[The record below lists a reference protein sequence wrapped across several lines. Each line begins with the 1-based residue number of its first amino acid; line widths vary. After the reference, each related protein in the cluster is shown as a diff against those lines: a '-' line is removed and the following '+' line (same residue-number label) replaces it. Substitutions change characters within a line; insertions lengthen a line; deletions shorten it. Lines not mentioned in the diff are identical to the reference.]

1 MPRLDSGNPD
11 KFNPETY
18 VGRYI
23 AKRLLSLIPVLFGVS
38 VIVFFMVRLI
48 PGTAL
53 EMYMGTQVEATP
65 EVMEELRRI
74 FGEDKPVPVLYFEW
88 LGRLLQGDFGYS
100 LRTGREVLPDIL
112 SRLPLSLELTVLAL
126 FLALLIGIPQGIM
139 SSLRKNPLSDVVN
152 RILGLLGLSLPQFW
166 LASLMVLA
174 FANTQGWIPMGN
186 FIKFTEDPL
195 RNLRMMLLPS
205 LAIGIGLAAVIMRYT
220 RNSMLEVLQMD
231 YIRTAK
237 AKGLSKRVVIIR
249 HALKNA
255 ILPVIT
261 VAGFNTGYLLG
272 GAIVI
277 EEVFA
282 LPGMGRLALYA
293 IYQRDYPVIQAIVLV
308 IATLFVLVNLLTDII
323 YSLVDPRIRL
333 DSGSGR
339 S

>member
-1 MPRLDSGNPD
+1 
-11 KFNPETY
+11 

-23 AKRLLSLIPVLFGVS
+23 AKRLISLIPVLLGVS
-38 VIVFFMVRLI
+38 IIVFFLVRLI
-48 PGTAL
+48 PGSAL

-65 EVMEELRRI
+65 AQMEELKRI
-74 FGEDKPVPVLYFEW
+74 FGEDKPVPVLYVEW
-88 LGRLLQGDFGYS
+88 LGQLLRGDFGVS
-100 LRTGREVLPDIL
+100 LRTGRPVLNDIV
-112 SRLPLSLELTVLAL
+112 SRLPLSLELTLLAL
-126 FLALLIGIPQGIM
+126 FLALIIGIPQGIV
-139 SSLRKNPLSDVVN
+139 SSLKKNSIGDTIN
-152 RILGLLGLSLPQFW
+152 RIVGLLGLSLPQFW
-166 LASLMVLA
+166 LAALMVLA
-174 FANTQGWIPMGN
+174 FSNSRGWIPMGN
-186 FIKFTEDPL
+186 YVKFTADPL
-195 RNLRMMLLPS
+195 RNLKMLLLPA
-205 LAIGIGLAAVIMRYT
+205 LAVGVGLAAVIMRYT

-237 AKGLSKRVVIIR
+237 AKGLKRHTVILR

-293 IYQRDYPVIQAIVLV
+293 IYQRDYPVIQGIVLV
-308 IATLFVLVNLLTDII
+308 IATLFVLVNLITDLI
-323 YSLVDPRIRL
+323 YAAVDPRIRL
-333 DSGSGR
+333 DEGR

>member
-1 MPRLDSGNPD
+1 M
-11 KFNPETY
+11 
-18 VGRYI
+18 GRYI

-38 VIVFFMVRLI
+38 IIVFFLVRLI
-48 PGTAL
+48 PGSAL
-53 EMYMGTQVEATP
+53 QMYMGTQVEATP
-65 EVMEELRRI
+65 QQMEELKRI
-74 FGEDKPVPVLYFEW
+74 FGEDKPVPVLYVEW

-100 LRTGREVLPDIL
+100 LRTGRPVLPDIL
-112 SRLPLSLELTVLAL
+112 SRLPLSMELT
-126 FLALLIGIPQGIM
+126 FLALLLALAIGIPQGIL
-139 SSLRKNPLSDVVN
+139 SSLGKNSAGDAVN
-152 RILGLLGLSLPQFW
+152 RVLGLLGLSLPQFW
-166 LASLMVLA
+166 LASLMVLVFSNA
-174 FANTQGWIPMGN
+174 RGWIPMGN
-186 FIKFTEDPL
+186 YIKFGVDPV
-195 RNLRMMLLPS
+195 RNLKLMILPA

-237 AKGLSKRVVIIR
+237 AKGLTKRVVIIR

-308 IATLFVLVNLLTDII
+308 IATLFVLVNLVTDLI
-323 YSLVDPRIRL
+323 YALVDPRIRL
-333 DSGSGR
+333 DEGGK
-339 S
+339 

>member
-1 MPRLDSGNPD
+1 
-11 KFNPETY
+11 

-112 SRLPLSLELTVLAL
+112 SRLPLSLELTFLAL
-126 FLALLIGIPQGIM
+126 FLALLLGIPQGILA
-139 SSLRKNPLSDVVN
+139 SLRKNPVSDVVN
-152 RILGLLGLSLPQFW
+152 RVLALLGLSLPQFW

-174 FANTQGWIPMGN
+174 FASSQGWIPMGN
-186 FIKFTEDPL
+186 YIKFTDDPL
-195 RNLRMMLLPS
+195 RNLKMMLLPA

-237 AKGLSKRVVIIR
+237 AKGLTKQVVIIR

-308 IATLFVLVNLLTDII
+308 IATLFVLVNLITDII

>member
-1 MPRLDSGNPD
+1 MTPDS
-11 KFNPETY
+11 FNPETC

-112 SRLPLSLELTVLAL
+112 SRLPLSLELTFLAL
-126 FLALLIGIPQGIM
+126 FLALLLGIPQGIM
-139 SSLRKNPLSDVVN
+139 ASLRKNPVSDVVN
-152 RILGLLGLSLPQFW
+152 RVIALLGLSLPQFW

-174 FANTQGWIPMGN
+174 FANSQGWIPMGN
-186 FIKFTEDPL
+186 YIKFTDDPL
-195 RNLRMMLLPS
+195 RNLKMMILPA

-237 AKGLSKRVVIIR
+237 AKGLTRRVVIIR

-308 IATLFVLVNLLTDII
+308 IATLFVLVNLVTDII

-339 S
+339 A

>member
-1 MPRLDSGNPD
+1 M
-11 KFNPETY
+11 
-18 VGRYI
+18 

-112 SRLPLSLELTVLAL
+112 SRLPLSLELTFLAL
-126 FLALLIGIPQGIM
+126 FLALLLGIPQGIM
-139 SSLRKNPLSDVVN
+139 ASLRKNPVSDVVN
-152 RILGLLGLSLPQFW
+152 RVIALLGLSLPQFW

-174 FANTQGWIPMGN
+174 FANSQGWIPMGN
-186 FIKFTEDPL
+186 YIKFTDDPL
-195 RNLRMMLLPS
+195 RNLKMMILPA

-237 AKGLSKRVVIIR
+237 AKGLSRRVVIIR

-308 IATLFVLVNLLTDII
+308 IATLFVLVNLVTDII

-339 S
+339 A

>member
-1 MPRLDSGNPD
+1 M
-11 KFNPETY
+11 
-18 VGRYI
+18 GRYI

-38 VIVFFMVRLI
+38 IIVFFLVRLI
-48 PGTAL
+48 PGSAL

-65 EVMEELRRI
+65 QQMEELKRI
-74 FGEDKPVPVLYFEW
+74 FGEDKPVPILYAEW

-100 LRTGREVLPDIL
+100 LRTGRPVLPDIL
-112 SRLPLSLELTVLAL
+112 SRLPLSMELT
-126 FLALLIGIPQGIM
+126 FLALLLALAIGIPQGIL
-139 SSLRKNPLSDVVN
+139 SSLGKNSAGDAVN
-152 RILGLLGLSLPQFW
+152 RVIGLLGLSLPQFW
-166 LASLMVLA
+166 LASLMVLVFSNA
-174 FANTQGWIPMGN
+174 RGWIPMGN
-186 FIKFTEDPL
+186 YISFAVDPI
-195 RNLRMMLLPS
+195 RNLKLMILPA

-237 AKGLSKRVVIIR
+237 AKGLTKRVVIIR

-308 IATLFVLVNLLTDII
+308 IATLFVLVNLVTDLI
-323 YSLVDPRIRL
+323 YALVDPRIRL
-333 DSGSGR
+333 DEGR
-339 S
+339 K

>member
-1 MPRLDSGNPD
+1 
-11 KFNPETY
+11 

-112 SRLPLSLELTVLAL
+112 SRLPLSLELTFLAL
-126 FLALLIGIPQGIM
+126 FLALLLGIPQGILA
-139 SSLRKNPLSDVVN
+139 SLRKNPVSDVVN
-152 RILGLLGLSLPQFW
+152 RVLALLGLSLPQFW

-174 FANTQGWIPMGN
+174 FASSQGWIPMGN
-186 FIKFTEDPL
+186 YIKFTDDPL
-195 RNLRMMLLPS
+195 RNLKMMLLPA

-237 AKGLSKRVVIIR
+237 AKGLTRRVVILR

-308 IATLFVLVNLLTDII
+308 IATLFVLVNLITDII

>member
-1 MPRLDSGNPD
+1 V
-11 KFNPETY
+11 F
-18 VGRYI
+18 RYI
-23 AKRLLSLIPVLFGVS
+23 VKRLLSLIPVLFGVS
-38 VIVFFMVRLI
+38 IIVFFLVRLI
-48 PGTAL
+48 PGSAL

-65 EVMEELRRI
+65 EQMIELQRI
-74 FGEDKPVPVLYFEW
+74 FGEDKPVPVLYVEW
-88 LGRLLQGDFGYS
+88 LGRILQGDFGYS
-100 LRTGREVLPDIL
+100 LRTGRPVLPDIL
-112 SRLPLSLELTVLAL
+112 SRLPLSLELTILSLA
-126 FLALLIGIPQGIM
+126 LALLIGIPQGIL
-139 SSLRKNPLSDVVN
+139 SSLKRNPFSDVIN
-152 RILGLLGLSLPQFW
+152 RVIGLLGLSLPQFW

-174 FANTQGWIPMGN
+174 FANFSGWIPMGN
-186 FIKFTEDPL
+186 YIKFSVDPI
-195 RNLRMMLLPS
+195 RNLRMLLLPS

-237 AKGLSKRVVIIR
+237 AKGLTRRVVILR

-293 IYQRDYPVIQAIVLV
+293 IYQRDYPVIQAIVLM
-308 IATLFVLVNLLTDII
+308 IATIFVLVNLVTDLI
-323 YSLVDPRIRL
+323 YAMVDPRIRL
-333 DSGSGR
+333 DDGGR
-339 S
+339 